1 MLRVLSAVGAA
12 CLMGQGSAFRHRK
25 TAPGIKDINVD
36 DVSEDVSGHGVWD
49 IGAPQDWTMEDAIR
63 VLWYGYDVGHE
74 IQGFLARAPHRR
86 YYMNKTTLQDSTYD
100 PTKASPGLVVLGPK
114 DSGVSLLMETL
125 ELNYWNEMKSA
136 CDWDELWVYHDRPW
150 TGHLYCRAWPHGLQV
165 NGTGGK
171 REGTESLYE
180 VMKSTGTDMENTVAL
195 MVVKSPLATMQ
206 SWNTALRDPEPCIS
220 RPARKWD
227 KPCVGRDMSW
237 TEDGSREYLMQLEAK
252 STMEVY
258 NEYLKMYRQVV
269 KERKFK
275 KAIIIT
281 YEDLVEAPA
290 ETVLSIAN
298 VMNWKPL
305 GDIAVMEGLPVGG
318 YPAPGRPLMVEE
330 MRGRLW
336 LGWTPKP
343 TRDLWCEHLDT
354 QAFDDIAENN
364 YRIEEFPYAQYG
376 FDCSKQALRSSPT
389 DSPAWTEARAR

>member
-1 MLRVLSAVGAA
+1 MLRVLGAVGVA
-12 CLMGQGSAFRHRK
+12 CLVGRGSAFRHRK
-25 TAPGIKDINVD
+25 TAPGILDVNVD
-36 DVSEDVSGHGVWD
+36 DASEGASGRGISD
-49 IGAPQDWTMEDAIR
+49 TGAPQDWTMEDAIR

-74 IQGFLARAPHRR
+74 IQGFLARAPRSR
-86 YYMNKTTLQDSTYD
+86 YYLNKTTLENSTYD
-100 PTKASPGLVVLGPK
+100 PSKASPGLVVLGPK
-114 DSGVSLLMETL
+114 DSGIGLLMETL
-125 ELNYWNEMKSA
+125 EINYWTEMQTA
-136 CDWDELWVYHDRPW
+136 CNWEGLWVYHDRPW
-150 TGHLYCRAWPHGLQV
+150 TGHLYCRAWPHGLQGANSSV
-165 NGTGGK
+165 GAK
-171 REGTESLYE
+171 SLYD
-180 VMKSTGTDMENTVAL
+180 VMGTSGTDMENTVVV
-195 MVVKSPLATMQ
+195 MMVKSPLATLQ
-206 SWNTALRDPEPCIS
+206 SWNTAIRDREPCIK
-220 RPARKWD
+220 RPARTWD
-227 KPCVGRDMSW
+227 TPCTAMDMSW
-237 TEDGSREYLMQLEAK
+237 TEDGSRNYLQSLDVK
-252 STMEVY
+252 STMEIY
-258 NEYLKMYRQVV
+258 NRYLKMYHDVV
-269 KERKFK
+269 KEGKFK
-275 KAIIIT
+275 KAVFIT